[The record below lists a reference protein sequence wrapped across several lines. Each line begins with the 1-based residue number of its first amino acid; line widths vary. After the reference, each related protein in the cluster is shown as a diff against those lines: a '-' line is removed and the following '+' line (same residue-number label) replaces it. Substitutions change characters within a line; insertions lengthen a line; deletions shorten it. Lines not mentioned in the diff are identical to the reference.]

1 MNKNMSDNIDLIIKN
16 GSCYIEGKLKKT
28 DIGISGSKIKKIGKI
43 ELNSSKV
50 YDATDKLI
58 LPGIIDTQVH
68 FREPGSTDAEDLE
81 SGSRAAVLGGVT
93 SLFEMP
99 NTNPPTA
106 TLEEFEKKLR
116 AAKDRMHSNYAFYF
130 GATPNNTNQLA
141 HLKNVEG
148 CCGVKLFAG
157 SSTGNLLV
165 DKEAD
170 IEKVISSS
178 DRIVSIHSED
188 EDIIKLR
195 KKFIKKGDVHSH
207 PEWRNVEC
215 AMSSTRR
222 VVKIAERY
230 NKRIHV
236 LHVTTKEEVDF
247 LAMHKKNVTFETTP
261 QHLTLYAP
269 DCYDKLGTYAQMN
282 PPLRSK
288 EHYDRLW
295 LAIKNNIVDVLGSD
309 HAPHLK
315 ANKEKEYPSSPS
327 GMPGVQTIFPVMID
341 HVNNGKLTLNQLI
354 NLMCENPCR
363 IFGIKNKGF
372 ITEGFDA
379 DITIVDMNK
388 EVVLKDEMIASKCGW
403 TPFNNY
409 KVKGFPVGAI
419 VNGNLVMSEG
429 KILMKSKGKP
439 LKF

>member
-1 MNKNMSDNIDLIIKN
+1 MSDNYSLIIKN
-16 GSCYIEGKLKKT
+16 GSCYIDGKLIKS
-28 DIGISGSKIKKIGKI
+28 DIGLYENKIKKIGNI
-43 ELNSSKV
+43 EENNSKV
-50 YDATDKLI
+50 YDASGKVV

-106 TLEEFEKKLR
+106 NLAEFEKKLK
-116 AAKDRMHSNYAFYF
+116 AAKNRMHSNYAFYF
-130 GATPNNTNQLA
+130 GATPQNTEQLA
-141 HLKNVEG
+141 QLKNVEG

-195 KKFIKKGDVHSH
+195 KKFIRQGDVHSH

-230 NKRIHV
+230 NKKIHV

-288 EHYDRLW
+288 DHYDRL
-295 LAIKNNIVDVLGSD
+295 VG
-309 HAPHLK
+309 
-315 ANKEKEYPSSPS
+315 
-327 GMPGVQTIFPVMID
+327 
-341 HVNNGKLTLNQLI
+341 
-354 NLMCENPCR
+354 C
-363 IFGIKNKGF
+363 
-372 ITEGFDA
+372 
-379 DITIVDMNK
+379 
-388 EVVLKDEMIASKCGW
+388 
-403 TPFNNY
+403 Y
-409 KVKGFPVGAI
+409 KK
-419 VNGNLVMSEG
+419 
-429 KILMKSKGKP
+429 
-439 LKF
+439 

>member
-1 MNKNMSDNIDLIIKN
+1 MSDNFSLIIKN
-16 GSCYIEGKLKKT
+16 GSCYIDGKLTKT
-28 DIGISGSKIKKIGKI
+28 DIGLSGNKIKKIGKI

-50 YDATDKLI
+50 YDATDKVV

-68 FREPGSTDAEDLE
+68 FREPGSTDSEDLE

-93 SLFEMP
+93 ALFEMP
-99 NTNPPTA
+99 NTSPPTSN
-106 TLEEFEKKLR
+106 LVEFDKKLQ
-116 AAKDRMHSNYAFYF
+116 AAKNRMHSNYAFYF
-130 GATPNNTNQLA
+130 GATPDNTNQLA
-141 HLKNVEG
+141 QLKNVEG

-195 KKFIKKGDVHSH
+195 KKFIRKGDVHSH
-207 PEWRNVEC
+207 ADWRNVEV

-230 NKRIHV
+230 NKKIHV
-236 LHVTTKEEVDF
+236 LHVTTREEVDF

-261 QHLTLYAP
+261 QHLTMYAP

-282 PPLRSK
+282 PPLRTK

-295 LAIKNNIVDVLGSD
+295 VAIKNNIVDVLGSD

-315 ANKEKEYPSSPS
+315 KNKDKEYPNTPS
-327 GMPGVQTIFPVMID
+327 GMPGVQTIFPVMLD
-341 HVNNGKLTLNQLI
+341 HVNNGKLSLQQLI
-354 NLMCENPCR
+354 NLMCENPCK
-363 IFGIKNKGF
+363 IFGIKNKGYLK
-372 ITEGFDA
+372 EGFDA
-379 DITIVDMNK
+379 DLTIADMNK
-388 EVVLKDEMIASKCGW
+388 EVTIKNEMIASKCGW

-409 KVKGFPVGAI
+409 KVKGFPVGTI
-419 VNGNLVMSEG
+419 VNGHLVMSDG
-429 KILMKSKGKP
+429 KVVEESKGTP

>member
-1 MNKNMSDNIDLIIKN
+1 MSDNFSLIIKN
-16 GSCYIEGKLKKT
+16 GSCYIGGKLTKT
-28 DIGISGSKIKKIGKI
+28 DIGLSGNKIKKIGKI

-50 YDATDKLI
+50 YDATDKVV

-93 SLFEMP
+93 ALFEMP
-99 NTNPPTA
+99 NTNPPTSN
-106 TLEEFEKKLR
+106 LVEFDKKLK
-116 AAKDRMHSNYAFYF
+116 AAKNRMHSNYAFYF
-130 GATPNNTNQLA
+130 GATPDNTNQLA
-141 HLKNVEG
+141 KLKDVEG

-207 PEWRNVEC
+207 TEWRNVEV

-230 NKRIHV
+230 NKKIHV
-236 LHVTTKEEVDF
+236 LHVTTRDEVDF

-261 QHLTLYAP
+261 QHLTMYAP

-282 PPLRSK
+282 PPLRTK

-315 ANKEKEYPSSPS
+315 ENKDKEYPNSPS
-327 GMPGVQTIFPVMID
+327 GMPGVQTIFPVMLD
-341 HVNNGKLTLNQLI
+341 HVNNGKLTLQQLI
-354 NLMCENPCR
+354 NLMCENPCK
-363 IFGIKNKGF
+363 IFGIKNKGYLK
-372 ITEGFDA
+372 EGYDA
-379 DITIVDMNK
+379 DLTIADMNK
-388 EVVLKDEMIASKCGW
+388 EVVIKNEMIASKCGW

-409 KVKGFPVGAI
+409 KVTGFPVATI
-419 VNGNLVMSEG
+419 VNGHLVMSEG
-429 KILMKSKGKP
+429 KVIMESKGTP

>member
-1 MNKNMSDNIDLIIKN
+1 MSDNNSLIIKN
-16 GSCYIEGKLKKT
+16 GTCYIDGKLVNT
-28 DIGISGSKIKKIGKI
+28 DITVSGGKIKSIGKAD
-43 ELNSSKV
+43 LNNHKV
-50 YDATDKLI
+50 YDAENKI
-58 LPGIIDTQVH
+58 VLPGIIDTQVH

-106 TLEEFEKKLR
+106 NLVEFEKKLK
-116 AAKDRMHSNYAFYF
+116 AAKNRMHSNYAFYF
-130 GATPNNTNQLA
+130 GATPSNTDQLA
-141 HLKNVEG
+141 QLKNVEG

-178 DRIVSIHSED
+178 DRVVSIHSED
-188 EDIIKLR
+188 EEIIKLR
-195 KKFIKKGDVHSH
+195 KKFIRKGDVHSH
-207 PEWRNVEC
+207 HEWRNVEC

-230 NKRIHV
+230 NKKIHV
-236 LHVTTKEEVDF
+236 LHVTTKDEVDF
-247 LAMHKKNVTFETTP
+247 SAMHKKNVTFETTP

-282 PPLRSK
+282 PPLRTK
-288 EHYDRLW
+288 DHYDRLW
-295 LAIKNNIVDVLGSD
+295 VAIKNNTVDVLGSD

-315 ANKEKEYPSSPS
+315 INKEKEYPNTPS

-341 HVNNGKLTLNQLI
+341 HVNNGKLSLSQLM
-354 NLMCENPCR
+354 NLMCENPCK
-363 IFGIKNKGF
+363 IFGIKNKGY
-372 ITEGFDA
+372 IKENFDA
-379 DITIVDMNK
+379 DLTIVDMNK
-388 EVVLKDEMIASKCGW
+388 EVVIRDNWIESKCGW

-409 KVKGFPVGAI
+409 KVKGFPIATI
-419 VNGNLVMSEG
+419 VNGEIVMENN
-429 KILMKSKGKP
+429 KVLLPAKGKP
-439 LKF
+439 LNFI

>member
-1 MNKNMSDNIDLIIKN
+1 MSDNFSLIIKN
-16 GSCYIEGKLKKT
+16 GACYIDGKLTKT
-28 DIGISGSKIKKIGKI
+28 DIGLSGNKIKKIGKI

-50 YDATDKLI
+50 YDATDKVV

-93 SLFEMP
+93 ALFEMP
-99 NTNPPTA
+99 NTNPPTSN
-106 TLEEFEKKLR
+106 LVEFDKKLQ
-116 AAKDRMHSNYAFYF
+116 AAKNRMHSNYAFYF
-130 GATPNNTNQLA
+130 GATPNNTDQLA
-141 HLKNVEG
+141 QLKDVEG

-207 PEWRNVEC
+207 AEWRNVEV

-230 NKRIHV
+230 NKKIHV
-236 LHVTTKEEVDF
+236 LHVTTREEVDF

-261 QHLTLYAP
+261 QHLTMYAP

-282 PPLRSK
+282 PPLRTK

-295 LAIKNNIVDVLGSD
+295 VAIKNNIVDVLGSD

-315 ANKEKEYPSSPS
+315 ENKDKEYPNTPS
-327 GMPGVQTIFPVMID
+327 GMPGVQTIFPVMLD
-341 HVNNGKLTLNQLI
+341 HVNNGKLSLQQLI
-354 NLMCENPCR
+354 NLMCENPCK
-363 IFGIKNKGF
+363 IFGIKNKGY
-372 ITEGFDA
+372 IKEGFDA
-379 DITIVDMNK
+379 DLTIADMNK
-388 EVVLKDEMIASKCGW
+388 EVTIKNEMIASKCGW

-409 KVKGFPVGAI
+409 KVKGFPVGTI
-419 VNGNLVMSEG
+419 VNGHLVMSDG
-429 KILMKSKGKP
+429 KVVEESKGTP

>member
-1 MNKNMSDNIDLIIKN
+1 MSDNYNLIIKN
-16 GSCYIEGKLKKT
+16 GSCYIDGKLVKT
-28 DIGISGSKIKKIGKI
+28 DLALLGNKIKKIGKV
-43 ELNSSKV
+43 ELNSSNV
-50 YDATDKLI
+50 IDATNKVI

-99 NTNPPTA
+99 NTNPPTSN
-106 TLEEFEKKLR
+106 LVEFDKKLKL
-116 AAKDRMHSNYAFYF
+116 AKNRMHSNYAFYF
-130 GATPNNTNQLA
+130 GATPDNVDQLSK
-141 HLKNVEG
+141 LKNLKG

-157 SSTGNLLV
+157 SSTGKLLV

-170 IEKVISSS
+170 IEKVISNS

-188 EDIIKLR
+188 EEILNLR
-195 KKFIKKGDVHSH
+195 KKFIRKGDVHSH
-207 PEWRNVEC
+207 YEWRNSEC
-215 AMSSTRR
+215 AISSTRR

-230 NKRIHV
+230 NKKIHV
-236 LHVTTKEEVDF
+236 LHVSTKEEVDF
-247 LAMHKKNVTFETTP
+247 LAMHKKNITFETTP

-269 DCYDKLGTYAQMN
+269 DCYNKLGTYAQMN
-282 PPLRSK
+282 PPLRTK

-295 LAIKNNIVDVLGSD
+295 AAIKNDIVDVLGSD

-315 ANKEKEYPSSPS
+315 ENKDKEYPQSPS
-327 GMPGVQTIFPVMID
+327 GMPGVQTIFPVMLD
-341 HVNNGKLTLNQLI
+341 HVNSGRLSLEKLI
-354 NLMCENPCR
+354 KLMCENPCR

-372 ITEGFDA
+372 IKENFDA
-379 DITIVDMNK
+379 DLTIVDMNK
-388 EVVLKDEMIASKCGW
+388 IQIIKDEMIASKCGW

-409 KVKGFPVGAI
+409 TVKGFPVGTI

-429 KILMKSKGKP
+429 KIISKAQGMP
-439 LKF
+439 LEF